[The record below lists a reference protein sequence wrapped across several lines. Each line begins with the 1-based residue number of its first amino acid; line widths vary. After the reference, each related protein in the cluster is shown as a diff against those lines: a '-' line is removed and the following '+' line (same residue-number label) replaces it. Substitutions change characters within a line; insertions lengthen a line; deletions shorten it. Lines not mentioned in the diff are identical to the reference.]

1 MLIKINKLR
10 LIEKLISRLKI
21 SSKINK
27 FNKEQTFD
35 KTIKSIKNL
44 SKRSNYKRII
54 NKSVVNFLKEK
65 YLIQVLF
72 N

>member
-1 MLIKINKLR
+1 LLIKINKLR